1 MINEEK
7 SSNTLSIAL
16 WVTQALL
23 SVSFL
28 CGGVMKLFQPVEQ
41 LSAMWPW
48 TAEVSPAFLKFT
60 GVVDLLGGLGIILP
74 SLLRIKPWLTPVAAV
89 AIVVQMVGA
98 SAFHIAR
105 GEASDIGA
113 NIVFALMALF
123 IGWGRWKTTS
133 TQPG

>member
-1 MINEEK
+1 MIDEEK
-7 SSNTLSIAL
+7 SPNTLSIAL
-16 WVTQALL
+16 WVTQGLL

-28 CGGVMKLFQPVEQ
+28 CGAAMKLFQPVEQ

-48 TAEVSPAFLKFT
+48 TAEVPPAFLAFT
-60 GVVDLLGGLGIILP
+60 GVVDLLGGVGIILP
-74 SLLRIKPWLTPVAAV
+74 SLLRIKPWLTPVVAV

-98 SAFHIAR
+98 SAFHVAR

-123 IGWGRWKTTS
+123 IGWGRWKKA
-133 TQPG
+133 PVLPR

>member
-1 MINEEK
+1 MI
-7 SSNTLSIAL
+7 
-16 WVTQALL
+16 
-23 SVSFL
+23 
-28 CGGVMKLFQPVEQ
+28 
-41 LSAMWPW
+41 
-48 TAEVSPAFLKFT
+48 
-60 GVVDLLGGLGIILP
+60 DLPGGLGIILP

-89 AIVVQMVGA
+89 AIVAQMVGA